1 MILAGVLSLFTIKK
15 NGARTASPQWAD
27 KLSALPYLKEK
38 IMLNIGDKA
47 PEFELVSDEG
57 RPVKLSDF
65 RGQKVILFFYPKAA
79 TPGCTT
85 QACGF
90 RDNYSVFET
99 HGATVLGISPDMPE
113 ALAKWRA
120 AEGFPYALLSD
131 PEHEVAEAYAVWGEK
146 KMYGNAYMG
155 IIRSHFVIDEA
166 GKVADV
172 QFKVS
177 PTDSVGRAVKFVE
190 TV

>member
-1 MILAGVLSLFTIKK
+1 
-15 NGARTASPQWAD
+15 
-27 KLSALPYLKEK
+27 
-38 IMLNIGDKA
+38 MLNVGDTV
-47 PEFELVSDEG
+47 PDFELSSDEG
-57 RPVKLSDF
+57 RRVKLSDF

-90 RDNYSVFET
+90 RDNYPVFET
-99 HGATVLGISPDMPE
+99 NEATVLGISPDTPDK
-113 ALAKWRA
+113 LAKWRA
-120 AEGFPYALLSD
+120 EEGFPYALLSD
-131 PEHEVAEAYAVWGEK
+131 PEHEVAEAYSVWGEK
-146 KMYGNAYMG
+146 KMYGRAYMG

-177 PTDSVGRAVKFVE
+177 PKDSVARALKFVE
-190 TV
+190 KQ